1 LEFKMNDRIYECVT
15 DEDAPNDAVTVSI
28 FETEN
33 GVRAN
38 VMWTAAEAPEDVP
51 SFDLLLP
58 SDAFVQAEEVA
69 RRRGFKRVVVFI
81 ANQSLWSRAWGT
93 LVNPLPTKEPI
104 GDIRGTGLDEAEALS
119 LASDIEHERDA

>member
-1 LEFKMNDRIYECVT
+1 MNDRIYERVT
-15 DEDAPNDAVTVSI
+15 DEDAPYDAVTVSI

-51 SFDLLLP
+51 AFNLLP
-58 SDAFVQAEEVA
+58 PSEAFAEAHEVA

-104 GDIRGTGLDEAEALS
+104 GDIRGTGLDEDEALS
-119 LASDIEHERDA
+119 LAAGIEQERDA

>member
-1 LEFKMNDRIYECVT
+1 MNERIYDRVS
-15 DEDAPNDAVTVSI
+15 DEETPMDAVTVSI
-28 FETEN
+28 FSTEA

-51 SFDLLLP
+51 EYNLLAP
-58 SDAFVQAEEVA
+58 AEALAEAHAVA
-69 RRRGFKRVVVFI
+69 KRRGFKRVVVFI

-104 GDIRGTGLDEAEALS
+104 GDIRGTGLNEGEALS
-119 LASDIEHERDA
+119 LAAGIEHESDA